1 MSHSDFD
8 PHELLQKAANFFERH
23 GVPYRVVGG
32 MASIAYGEARFTN
45 DVDILVDMDD
55 KLVEALSIEF
65 AAPEF
70 YLSVPAAREAIR
82 RRRQFNII
90 HVSAG
95 FKLDIIQRRD
105 TEFSLA
111 DITHGQRLKSE
122 GRYDAWFASPE
133 NVILMKLRY
142 YQEGVSEKHLRD
154 IASMLL
160 VQDTAIDREYIASWA
175 QKLGVAQEWNMIL
188 DRLAERANGTD
199 DGLGRV

>member
-1 MSHSDFD
+1 MKQY
-8 PHELLQKAANFFERH
+8 ELLQRAVDFLERE
-23 GVPYRVVGG
+23 GVPYRIVGA
-32 MASIAYGEARFTN
+32 MASMAYGEARFTN
-45 DVDILVDMDD
+45 DVDILVDLKDSVVD
-55 KLVEALSIEF
+55 ALDLEF
-65 AAPEF
+65 PAPDF
-70 YLSVPAAREAIR
+70 YLSASTAREAIR
-82 RRRQFNII
+82 RRRPFHII
-90 HVSAG
+90 HVPSG
-95 FKLDIIQRRD
+95 LKLDIFQRRD
-105 TEFSLA
+105 TEFSLV

-122 GRYDAWFASPE
+122 GRFDAWFASPE

-199 DGLGRV
+199 DDSGRV